1 MEKRP
6 PPSPLVSSPYSKR
19 AEIRDR
25 WVAFCP
31 SLPRASFSLA
41 NIIRVQRT
49 KERPGPRNRAMW
61 LPFGGIFF
69 FFSLSRKK
77 NFSMFRR
84 HDFIGV
90 VERSREFVCKR
101 FWRWRIERN
110 ERKLMKK
117 MRWEMKWKKGNWI
130 CRIDSK
136 IILGIF
142 RISRIWV
149 CLRVVSMRFLRAR
162 RIDGDGPRRELVST
176 IPFPRWIFI
185 RVYTGLIRGFVAS

>member
-61 LPFGGIFF
+61 LPFGEIF
-69 FFSLSRKK
+69 FFSLSKEEFLDVSSTRSYRCRGKISSLRIRLQKILKMKNREKWKK
-77 NFSMFRR
+77 TDEKNEMR
-84 HDFIGV
+84 D
-90 VERSREFVCKR
+90 EMK
-101 FWRWRIERN
+101 
-110 ERKLMKK
+110 ERKLDLS
-117 MRWEMKWKKGNWI
+117 NWFENY
-130 CRIDSK
+130 
-136 IILGIF
+136 LGIF

>member
-31 SLPRASFSLA
+31 SSPRASFSLA

-61 LPFGGIFF
+61 LPFGEIF
-69 FFSLSRKK
+69 FFSLSKEEFLDVSSTRSYRCRRKIFLSTRLENSSAK
-77 NFSMFRR
+77 
-84 HDFIGV
+84 DF
-90 VERSREFVCKR
+90 EEEESREMKERIWGFVD
-101 FWRWRIERN
+101 
-110 ERKLMKK
+110 L
-117 MRWEMKWKKGNWI
+117 
-130 CRIDSK
+130 K
-136 IILGIF
+136 IILEIF